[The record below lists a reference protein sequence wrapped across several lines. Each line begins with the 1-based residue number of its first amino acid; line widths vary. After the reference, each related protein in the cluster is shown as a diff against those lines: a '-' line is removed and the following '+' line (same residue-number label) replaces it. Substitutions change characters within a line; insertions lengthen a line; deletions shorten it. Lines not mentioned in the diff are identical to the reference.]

1 MVDLVLGIGAAVGAS
16 VFYSLGIALQAMDAK
31 EAPREE
37 HLRLALVWGLV
48 KRGRWMLGTGLSI
61 LGWPLQVIALL
72 LAPLVVVQPALAAGL
87 LVLVFVGQRML
98 GEHAGTHEHLAM
110 AAIVV
115 GVIGA
120 GLCAP
125 PRSTGHTSER
135 LTILIVLVVLAA
147 ASLLPYL
154 LRALRRS
161 PASVTIVCAGLAF
174 GWSGVATKLASDDLS
189 HGYLRA
195 WRSPGGLATAAASA
209 VGVLSESSSLQARPA
224 IQVAPVVFVTQT
236 IVPVALAPV
245 LFGERFSDTPLGGV
259 PLALSLLLLVAGAAA
274 LVRSPLLLALMG
286 GEPISHDNG
295 STPSPSP
302 PSEETIRSTPGH
314 RGGRS
319 VDRHHQHI
327 ARARASLRQG
337 ARRRSGAT
345 TPSPEPRRRCAPAAA
360 GRRSAHRRAAGSR
373 TCGADPSA
381 CAWERSVRRVRSQRK
396 QDVPGTTSGSI

>member
-31 EAPREE
+31 EAPHGD

-98 GEHAGTHEHLAM
+98 GEHAGAREYIAM
-110 AAIVV
+110 AAIVI

-135 LTILIVLVVLAA
+135 LTILLVLTVLAV
-147 ASLLPYL
+147 ASLLPYV
-154 LRALRRS
+154 LRAMRRS

-174 GWSGVATKLASDDLS
+174 GWSGIATKLASDDLS
-189 HGYLRA
+189 HGYFAVAIA
-195 WRSPGGLATAAASA
+195 WGLATAAASA

-236 IVPVALAPV
+236 IVPVALAPL
-245 LFGERFSDTPLGGV
+245 LFGERFYDTPLGGV
-259 PLALSLLLLVAGAAA
+259 PLALSLLLLIVGAAV

-286 GEPISHDNG
+286 GDPISQDSG
-295 STPSPSP
+295 SAPSPAP
-302 PSEETIRSTPGH
+302 PSEETIRSTP
-314 RGGRS
+314 
-319 VDRHHQHI
+319 
-327 ARARASLRQG
+327 
-337 ARRRSGAT
+337 
-345 TPSPEPRRRCAPAAA
+345 
-360 GRRSAHRRAAGSR
+360 R
-373 TCGADPSA
+373 TEDVDPSTVTTSTSPA
-381 CAWERSVRRVRSQRK
+381 RVR
-396 QDVPGTTSGSI
+396 P

>member
-37 HLRLALVWGLV
+37 HLRLALVWGLL

-98 GEHAGTHEHLAM
+98 GEHAGTHEYLAM
-110 AAIVV
+110 AAIVI
-115 GVIGA
+115 GVVGA

-125 PRSTGHTSER
+125 PRSNGHTSEH

-154 LRALRRS
+154 LRAIRRS

-174 GWSGVATKLASDDLS
+174 GWSGVATKLASDDLA
-189 HGYLRA
+189 HGYFGVAIA
-195 WRSPGGLATAAASA
+195 WGLATAAASA

-302 PSEETIRSTPGH
+302 PSEETIRSTP
-314 RGGRS
+314 
-319 VDRHHQHI
+319 
-327 ARARASLRQG
+327 
-337 ARRRSGAT
+337 AT
-345 TPSPEPRRRCAPAAA
+345 EE
-360 GRRSAHRRAAGSR
+360 
-373 TCGADPSA
+373 ADPSTVTTSTSPA
-381 CAWERSVRRVRSQRK
+381 RVR
-396 QDVPGTTSGSI
+396 P